1 MWNQSNEWLVPLQH
15 DQDSLLDVC
24 ALIFA
29 LDSLQTINS
38 VCVDPP
44 FVWYLCILDLS
55 VHKKCCTE
63 PSHGS
68 WLLERPGLP
77 AVPMLRNHR
86 ACGSIQVTENVLC
99 SWLLHAECVWC
110 MALLDTGC
118 AQHVQGMLVLTGRV
132 AFLLPVS
139 WNFSWK
145 HHRPYLALSSH
156 RLLREHVNAGS
167 PTSGMTIARVTANI

>member
-1 MWNQSNEWLVPLQH
+1 MYVHWFLPWTLSR
-15 DQDSLLDVC
+15 LL
-24 ALIFA
+24 I
-29 LDSLQTINS
+29 
-38 VCVDPP
+38 
-44 FVWYLCILDLS
+44 LS
-55 VHKKCCTE
+55 VWMHHLSDISVFWTCQSSKKCCTE

-68 WLLERPGLP
+68 WLLEPPGLP

-86 ACGSIQVTENVLC
+86 ACGNIQVTENVLC

-145 HHRPYLALSSH
+145 YHRPYLALSSP